1 MSKIGIILGSGLSKF
16 KNELS
21 NTNVVYSELGGIHE
35 KQVVEGKIAGKT
47 IILFTGRNH
56 FYETHSGE
64 KVFRNINIAMDYNV
78 DFLIITNAAGGLNP
92 HFRISDLM
100 LIKSHINFFKIP
112 LVKQPT
118 NCFDPNIIDIAK
130 KSAVRHNIKVHVG
143 NYYASF
149 GPVYETQAEINF
161 IRKAGADAV
170 GMSTI
175 PDIVKANELGIKTL
189 GISCITNML
198 YYGLNIKVTHDEV
211 VAAGNKAYTVFSD
224 YLKLLINDY

>member
-1 MSKIGIILGSGLSKF
+1 MSKIGIILGSGLSRF
-16 KNELS
+16 QNEL
-21 NTNVVYSELGGIHE
+21 THANVVYSELGGIHE
-35 KQVVEGKIAGKT
+35 KQVIEGKIAGKT

-56 FYETHSGE
+56 FYETYSGE
-64 KVFRNINIAMDYNV
+64 KVFRNISIAKDYNV

-92 HFRISDLM
+92 HFSISDLM

-112 LVKQPT
+112 LVKQPSQ
-118 NCFDPNIIDIAK
+118 CFDSDIIDTAK
-130 KSAVRHNIKVHVG
+130 KTAIKHKIKVHVG
-143 NYYASF
+143 NYYASS
-149 GPVYETQAEINF
+149 GPVYETQSEINF

-211 VAAGNKAYTVFSD
+211 VEAGNKAYIVFSN
-224 YLKLLINDY
+224 YLKFLIDDY